1 MSPRL
6 LLLALA
12 PSLLAA
18 GEPAAADPPAADP
31 LADAATVS
39 DEVLATQRGGFA
51 FQGMVIAFGADI
63 RSFVND
69 ELALRTIISW
79 TPEGST
85 IERFVSPALT
95 AVDAAQIQGGILTSG
110 GITMRVGDESV
121 FLANNGQTALIQK
134 TDAIQNV
141 LINTASNVSLNQQV
155 DAVLDL
161 SGYEG
166 FRDALATTR
175 MSDAIGA
182 VMGAQT
188 VGALGN

>member
-1 MSPRL
+1 MSPRV
-6 LLLALA
+6 LLLAFA
-12 PSLLAA
+12 PVLLAA
-18 GEPAAADPPAADP
+18 GEPPDEKTPSRVEIVP
-31 LADAATVS
+31 
-39 DEVLATQRGGFA
+39 DEVLAKQRGGFA

-69 ELALRTIISW
+69 ELALRTVISW
-79 TPEGST
+79 TPQGST
-85 IERFVSPALT
+85 IERFVSPSLT

-110 GITMRVGDESV
+110 GITMRVGNESV
-121 FLANNGQTALIQK
+121 FLANNGQTALIQS
-134 TDAIQNV
+134 TDSIQNV

-155 DAVLDL
+155 DAVLDV

-188 VGALGN
+188 LGALGN

>member
-1 MSPRL
+1 MSPRIL
-6 LLLALA
+6 ILAFAPLLLAA
-12 PSLLAA
+12 SEPEDGDLLASA
-18 GEPAAADPPAADP
+18 Q
-31 LADAATVS
+31 TVP
-39 DEVLATQRGGFA
+39 DEVLAAQRGGFA

-63 RSFVND
+63 RSYVND
-69 ELALRTIISW
+69 ELALRTIVSW
-79 TPEGST
+79 TPEGQT

-110 GITMRVGDESV
+110 GISMRVGDETV
-121 FLANNGQTALIQK
+121 FLANNGQTALIQS

-155 DAVLDL
+155 DAVLDI

-166 FRDALATTR
+166 FRDAPATTR
-175 MSDAIGA
+175 LSDSIGG

>member
-1 MSPRL
+1 MPPRI
-6 LLLALA
+6 LLLAFA
-12 PSLLAA
+12 PLLLAA
-18 GEPAAADPPAADP
+18 GEPDNDPFAGAE
-31 LADAATVS
+31 TVS

-51 FQGMVIAFGADI
+51 FQGMVISFGADI

-69 ELALRTIISW
+69 ELALRTVVSW
-79 TPEGST
+79 TPQGST

-121 FLANNGQTALIQK
+121 FLANNGQTALIQS
-134 TDAIQNV
+134 TDSIQNV

-155 DAVLDL
+155 DAVLDI
-161 SGYEG
+161 SGYAG

>member
-1 MSPRL
+1 MSRRF
-6 LLLALA
+6 LLLAFTPA
-12 PSLLAA
+12 LLAA
-18 GEPAAADPPAADP
+18 SEPGDDPIANAPV
-31 LADAATVS
+31 LS
-39 DEVLATQRGGFA
+39 DEVLAMQRGGFA

-63 RSFVND
+63 RGFVND
-69 ELALRTIISW
+69 ELALRTIVSW
-79 TPEGST
+79 TPQGST

-121 FLANNGQTALIQK
+121 FLANNGQTALIQS

-141 LINTASNVSLNQQV
+141 MINTASNVSLNQQV
-155 DAVLDL
+155 DAVLDI

-166 FRDALATTR
+166 FRDALASTR

>member
-1 MSPRL
+1 MTRRL

-12 PSLLAA
+12 PALLAA
-18 GEPAAADPPAADP
+18 GVPAAADDP
-31 LADAATVS
+31 LADAATVP
-39 DEVLATQRGGFA
+39 DEVLAEQRGGFA

-155 DAVLDL
+155 DAVLDIG
-161 SGYEG
+161 GYEG

>member
-1 MSPRL
+1 M
-6 LLLALA
+6 A

-18 GEPAAADPPAADP
+18 GEPAAADPLAADP

-69 ELALRTIISW
+69 ELAPRTIISW

-85 IERFVSPALT
+85 IENLRFAGAD
-95 AVDAAQIQGGILTSG
+95 AVDAHRSRGGILTSG
-110 GITMRVGDESV
+110 GIYMRVGDESV
-121 FLANNGQTALIQK
+121 FLANNGQTALIRK

-141 LINTASNVSLNQQV
+141 LINTASNVSLNPLSP

-166 FRDALATTR
+166 FRDTLATTR

>member
-1 MSPRL
+1 MSKRIT
-6 LLLALA
+6 LLAFI
-12 PSLLAA
+12 PTLLAA
-18 GEPAAADPPAADP
+18 SEPGADP
-31 LADAATVS
+31 LANATALS
-39 DEVLATQRGGFA
+39 DEILSTQRGGFA

-85 IERFVSPALT
+85 IERFISPALT

-121 FLANNGQTALIQK
+121 FLANNGQTALIQN
-134 TDAIQNV
+134 TDTVQNV
-141 LINTASNVSLNQQV
+141 MINTASNVSLNQQV
-155 DAVLDL
+155 DAVLDI
-161 SGYEG
+161 SGYQG
-166 FRDALATTR
+166 FRDVLSTTR

>member
-1 MSPRL
+1 MRKTMSPRL

-12 PSLLAA
+12 PVLLAA
-18 GEPAAADPPAADP
+18 SEPGDDDP
-31 LADAATVS
+31 LASARTVP
-39 DEVLATQRGGFA
+39 DEVLAAQRGGFA

-63 RSFVND
+63 RSYVND
-69 ELALRTIISW
+69 ELALRTIVSW
-79 TPEGST
+79 TPEGQT

-95 AVDAAQIQGGILTSG
+95 AVDAAQVQGGILTSG
-110 GITMRVGDESV
+110 GISMRVGDETV
-121 FLANNGQTALIQK
+121 FLANNGQTALIQS

-155 DAVLDL
+155 DAVLDI

-175 MSDAIGA
+175 LSDAIGA

>member
-1 MSPRL
+1 MSPRFL
-6 LLLALA
+6 LLLAAA
-12 PSLLAA
+12 PALLAA
-18 GEPAAADPPAADP
+18 SEPPGDDP
-31 LADAATVS
+31 LLGAETVP

-63 RSFVND
+63 RSFVDD
-69 ELALRTIISW
+69 ELALRTVVSW
-79 TPEGST
+79 TPQGST

-110 GITMRVGDESV
+110 GITMRVGNEQV
-121 FLANNGQTALIQK
+121 FLANNGQTALIQS

-166 FRDALATTR
+166 FRDALASTR

>member
-1 MSPRL
+1 MRMPLPRRL
-6 LLLALA
+6 LLVAIA
-12 PSLLAA
+12 PALLAA
-18 GEPAAADPPAADP
+18 GEPATVDP
-31 LADAATVS
+31 LASAAVVS
-39 DEVLATQRGGFA
+39 DEVLDEQRGGFA

-69 ELALRTIISW
+69 ELALRTIVSW
-79 TPEGST
+79 TPHGST

-121 FLANNGQTALIQK
+121 FLANNGQTALIQS
-134 TDAIQNV
+134 TDSIQNV

-155 DAVLDL
+155 DAVLDI

>member
-6 LLLALA
+6 LLFAFA
-12 PSLLAA
+12 PMLLAA
-18 GEPAAADPPAADP
+18 SEPPEAQAPSKVEIVP
-31 LADAATVS
+31 
-39 DEVLATQRGGFA
+39 DEVLAKQRGGFA

-69 ELALRTIISW
+69 ELALRTVISW
-79 TPEGST
+79 TPQGST
-85 IERFVSPALT
+85 IERFVSPSLT

-121 FLANNGQTALIQK
+121 FLANNGQTALVQS
-134 TDAIQNV
+134 TDSIQNV

-155 DAVLDL
+155 DAVLDV

-175 MSDAIGA
+175 MSDSIGA

-188 VGALGN
+188 MGALGN

>member
-1 MSPRL
+1 MTRRL

-12 PSLLAA
+12 PALLAA
-18 GEPAAADPPAADP
+18 GEPAAANDP
-31 LADAATVS
+31 LADAATVP
-39 DEVLATQRGGFA
+39 DEVLAEQRGGFA

-155 DAVLDL
+155 DAVLDI

-188 VGALGN
+188 VNALGN

>member
-1 MSPRL
+1 MSPRI
-6 LLLALA
+6 LLLAFA
-12 PSLLAA
+12 PILLAA
-18 GEPAAADPPAADP
+18 SEPPADDP
-31 LADAATVS
+31 LVDAVTVS
-39 DEVLATQRGGFA
+39 DEVLAMQRGGFA

-79 TPEGST
+79 TPQGSS

-110 GITMRVGDESV
+110 GITMRVGDEPV
-121 FLANNGQTALIQK
+121 FLANNGQTALIQS

-155 DAVLDL
+155 DAVLDI
-161 SGYEG
+161 SGYDA
-166 FRDALATTR
+166 FRDALASTR

-182 VMGAQT
+182 TMGAQT